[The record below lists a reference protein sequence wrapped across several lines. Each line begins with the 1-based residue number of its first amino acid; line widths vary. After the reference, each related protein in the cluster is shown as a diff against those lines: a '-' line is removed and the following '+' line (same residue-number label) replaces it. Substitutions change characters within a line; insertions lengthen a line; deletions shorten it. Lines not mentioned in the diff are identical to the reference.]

1 MPSGAEHM
9 TIDRKKLAYIH
20 IVKKELGL
28 SDKEYRDTLQ
38 RQAGVRSA
46 KDLDDEKFRK
56 LVNFLV
62 RSGRYKINKGGL
74 TIKQKYFIKHMAEE
88 IGWDADHLRNFI
100 RKYYHVDRLD
110 LLSRKQ
116 AAKAIE
122 SLKNIKARSS

>member
-1 MPSGAEHM
+1 M